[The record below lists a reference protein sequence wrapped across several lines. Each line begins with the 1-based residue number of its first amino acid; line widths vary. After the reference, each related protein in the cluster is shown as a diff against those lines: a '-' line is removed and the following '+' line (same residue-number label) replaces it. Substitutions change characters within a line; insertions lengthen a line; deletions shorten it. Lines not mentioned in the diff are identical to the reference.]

1 MFVNVVGFSAVERHA
16 LNTLFRLSEG
26 RGAGLPAYGLWAAGA
41 PAPVKMALLDGTS
54 EAAGNGTGIATLR
67 MGDTEGMFGTAH
79 QSVFLNRRE
88 TS

>member
-1 MFVNVVGFSAVERHA
+1 MPRSD
-16 LNTLFRLSEG
+16 
-26 RGAGLPAYGLWAAGA
+26 W
-41 PAPVKMALLDGTS
+41 MLLDGTS